1 MAQIPNLLRFIT
13 DTVMTGLNR
22 RYLHP
27 ILLALSLL
35 AVCSRASGADNIVE
49 VADEAGTFKT
59 LLKAAKAAGLD
70 HTLQEDGPFTVF
82 APTDD
87 AFAKLPS
94 HTLQDL
100 LEPGNKEKLATIL
113 KYHVIP
119 GKVTAKDAG
128 QVGSAKTLSGD
139 SVSISNRDG
148 RLAVND
154 ANVTLNDLEA
164 SNGIVHAIDEV
175 LLALDDGRDSLA
187 LANRLS
193 ENEDW
198 VPATDAYLSAYRC
211 NPELYARNH
220 TKVFQKAGRLT
231 EHANFFDQTMVHRM
245 GLCNG
250 LDSLVWACLREQ
262 KTQAAGY
269 ELLKRVFN
277 NKSNTFSWNHTS
289 TLLLTSSTFPWEK
302 VPDSI
307 FYLRCVFLPT
317 DFEQPGWQR
326 LSVSHI
332 GEKQYSVSGYLTIAR
347 PLYYNREA
355 LQQFAR
361 EIREL
366 LEKHPKWVG
375 GWAFLAFIEA
385 ESGNSREAAEVLR
398 KRFLDADSDEIP
410 ASAAWLLGESLAGK
424 DEELDRIVVELLEPC
439 VREIA
444 TRTSKRTL
452 GKSGKTLRLSPIKTL
467 ARLYAKYDRRQEARQ
482 LLYGLI
488 DSANQ
493 HPLVKGYAGNTNG
506 GFAFGSCGNRS
517 RCFACHHVDR
527 GDSNFK
533 SYYDFTEMTGAM
545 TDIGYPVD
553 SLIALA
559 RMDKSYRHV
568 FDSSQG
574 WLENIPE
581 WREYDEKFPSL
592 YDYFHEQQAK
602 AERAVTPGAVV
613 EALQLDTFRRS
624 SRIGGKDVLHLMLS
638 ARGEGPDAQATV
650 FSPVIDILKLA
661 VDSKATDAAK
671 DIAELDKRLVE
682 LSEQQPKSI
691 EAGIAAT
698 VFAFLRNDLDSAKI
712 RLKRLQAIRDY
723 PASDGA
729 AFWLVARHALR
740 YDQTRILGA
749 VLAERALTA
758 AETLPDTRLKEAILR
773 ERSGVRTK

>member
-1 MAQIPNLLRFIT
+1 MFERPWSHTVVLPLLLI
-13 DTVMTGLNR
+13 
-22 RYLHP
+22 
-27 ILLALSLL
+27 
-35 AVCSRASGADNIVE
+35 AVSTAANAADNIVE
-49 VADEAGTFKT
+49 VADKAGA
-59 LLKAAKAAGLD
+59 LKAIEAAGLA

-82 APTDD
+82 APKDE
-87 AFAKLPS
+87 AFAKLPK
-94 HTLQDL
+94 HTLNDL
-100 LEPGNKEKLATIL
+100 LKPENKEKLATIL
-113 KYHVIP
+113 KYHVIA

-128 QVGSAKTLSGD
+128 RVGFAKTLSGD

-154 ANVTLNDLEA
+154 ANVVLKDLEA
-164 SNGIVHAIDEV
+164 SNGIVHVIDEV
-175 LLALDDGRDSLA
+175 LLAVHDGRESLT
-187 LANRLS
+187 LANRLA
-193 ENEDW
+193 EKEDW

-211 NPELYARNH
+211 NPALYAPHH

-245 GLCNG
+245 GLLNG
-250 LDSLVWACLREQ
+250 LDSLVWACLRGQE
-262 KTQAAGY
+262 TQAAGY

-289 TLLLTSSTFPWEK
+289 NLLLTSSTFPWEK
-302 VPDSI
+302 VPDSLY
-307 FYLRCVFLPT
+307 YLRCVFLPT

-332 GEKQYSVSGYLTIAR
+332 GEKQYSVSGYLKIAR

-355 LQQFAR
+355 LQQFAK

-375 GWAFLAFIEA
+375 GWALLAFIEA
-385 ESGNSREAAEVLR
+385 ESGNSREAVDVLR
-398 KRFLDADSDEIP
+398 KRFLDADSYELP
-410 ASAAWLLGESLAGK
+410 ASAAWLLGECLAGK
-424 DEELDRIVVELLEPC
+424 DEELDRIVIELLEPC

-444 TRTSKRTL
+444 TRTSKRAL

-482 LLYGLI
+482 LLYGLT

-493 HPLVKGYAGNTNG
+493 HPLVEGYAGNIIG

-517 RCFACHHVDR
+517 RCLACHHVDR

-533 SYYDFTEMTGAM
+533 SYYDFTETTDAM

-602 AERAVTPGAVV
+602 AKRGVTPGAVV
-613 EALQLDTFRRS
+613 EALELDTFRRS
-624 SRIGGKDVLHLMLS
+624 SRIDGKDVLHLMLS
-638 ARGEGPDAQATV
+638 VRGEGPDAQATV

-661 VDSKATDAAK
+661 VESKAPNAAK
-671 DIAELDKRLVE
+671 DIAQLDKRLVT
-682 LSEQQPKSI
+682 LSEQHPKSI

-698 VFAFLRNDLDSAKI
+698 VFAFLRNDLDSAKD
-712 RLKRLQAIRDY
+712 RLKRLETITDY
-723 PASDGA
+723 PEAGGT
-729 AFWLVARHALR
+729 AFWLVARHALK
-740 YDQTRILGA
+740 YDETRILGA

-758 AETLPDTRLKEAILR
+758 AETQPNSRLKEAILR
-773 ERSGVRTK
+773 ERSGIRTK